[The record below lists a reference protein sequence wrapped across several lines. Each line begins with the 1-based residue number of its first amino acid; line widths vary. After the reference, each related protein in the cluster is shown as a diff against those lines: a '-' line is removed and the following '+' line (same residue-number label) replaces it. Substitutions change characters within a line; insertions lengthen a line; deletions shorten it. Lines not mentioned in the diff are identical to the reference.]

1 MIYSPG
7 ISICPFDVMS
17 QGACQNDKNW
27 TTTLDAS
34 LALSLFQRTAT
45 VAYDKT
51 NFSIL
56 SIESISK
63 PTPATNPNITA
74 DFQRMFSVM
83 YPQVSNI
90 ISDVAGAILNP
101 SSVYPEL
108 AYWASV
114 YCVQSEVSSA
124 NWLYQNG
131 FPTWVTGE
139 RDILA
144 GFLAVPVQFGT
155 LLWQWVDWKDMP
167 ATLQAQASGATVTYR
182 ARAQLWTVALFAAIV
197 LGIVLWAVAC
207 LAYVHV
213 RGFAKTQL
221 QHSPTLDAAFQK
233 GNPFD
238 VTNGG
243 FMKIIHTILGC
254 WCIRPAKAREWGG
267 VEEEVAV
274 KSLKNGTLVVIK
286 QSGD

>member
-1 MIYSPG
+1 
-7 ISICPFDVMS
+7 MS
-17 QGACQNDKNW
+17 KGTCQSDQNW
-27 TTTLDAS
+27 TTTPDAS

-45 VAYDKT
+45 TAYDKT

-90 ISDVAGAILNP
+90 ISDVAGALANP
-101 SSVYPEL
+101 SIIYPEL

-155 LLWQWVDWKDMP
+155 LLWQWVDWEDMP

-197 LGIVLWAVAC
+197 LGIVLWAIAC

-213 RGFAKTQL
+213 RGFVKTQL
-221 QHSPTLDAAFQK
+221 QHSSTLDAAFQK
-233 GNPFD
+233 GNPFN

-243 FMKIIHTILGC
+243 FMQIIHTILGC
-254 WCIRPAKAREWGG
+254 WCIRPVKAREGG
-267 VEEEVAV
+267 SVEEEVAV
-274 KSLKNGTLVVIK
+274 KSLKDGTLVVIK
-286 QSGD
+286 QSSD